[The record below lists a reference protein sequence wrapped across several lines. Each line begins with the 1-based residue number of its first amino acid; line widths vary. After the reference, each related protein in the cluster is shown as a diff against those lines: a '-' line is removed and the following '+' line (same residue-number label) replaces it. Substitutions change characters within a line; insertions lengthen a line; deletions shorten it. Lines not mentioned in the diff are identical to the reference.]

1 MQCTIAQNWDLTRET
16 DENNAL
22 HRAQMNAQGP
32 FGGASPLSAGFL
44 QAWVDQAGA
53 FQEMFA
59 RLTEQ
64 SSAAMPPLRL
74 PPLLAPWKDFVD
86 GLGMGGLDPA
96 QMFPGAPALGLSRE
110 YQETAARLLDLSKQ
124 FQQRYAE
131 FAQQNATIM
140 QDAFQVMKKRLDAA
154 PPAPKSP
161 TELYD
166 TWIDCAEDTY
176 AQAAHSER
184 FARLLAELCNISS
197 AFKVE
202 RGKLTEQ
209 IARHLDLP
217 SRAEVD
223 TLHRQVRALNDAMRA
238 AGSRPQ
244 SAPAP
249 RAASRAA
256 SRKPRKRAKK

>member
-1 MQCTIAQNWDLTRET
+1 MS
-16 DENNAL
+16 
-22 HRAQMNAQGP
+22 AQGP
-32 FGGASPLSAGFL
+32 FSSAHPISHEFL
-44 QAWVDQAGA
+44 KAWVDQAGA

-59 RLTEQ
+59 RLVGQ
-64 SSAAMPPLRL
+64 SAGAMPPPM
-74 PPLLAPWKDFVD
+74 PPPHLAPWKNFVD
-86 GLGMGGLDPA
+86 ALGMGGFNPE

-110 YQETAARLLDLSKQ
+110 YQQTVARLLDLSKQ
-124 FQQRYAE
+124 FQQRYTE

-140 QDAFQVMKKRLDAA
+140 QDAFHVLKKRFDATA
-154 PPAPKSP
+154 SGGKTPAD
-161 TELYD
+161 LYD
-166 TWIDCAEDTY
+166 AWIDCAEGTY

-223 TLHRQVRALNDAMRA
+223 SLHRQVRALTTAMRA
-238 AGSRPQ
+238 TVARSAAPTATATATGS
-244 SAPAP
+244 
-249 RAASRAA
+249 AASVPAKT
-256 SRKPRKRAKK
+256 SKPPRKPRKRSKK

>member
-1 MQCTIAQNWDLTRET
+1 MS
-16 DENNAL
+16 
-22 HRAQMNAQGP
+22 AQGP
-32 FGGASPLSAGFL
+32 FSSAHPFSSGFL
-44 QAWVDQAGA
+44 KAWVDQAGA

-59 RLTEQ
+59 RLVDQTTG
-64 SSAAMPPLRL
+64 AMSGSMPLSM
-74 PPLLAPWKDFVD
+74 PAPLLAPWKDFVD
-86 GLGMGGLDPA
+86 GMGMGGFNPE
-96 QMFPGAPALGLSRE
+96 QMFSGTPALGLSRE

-140 QDAFQVMKKRLDAA
+140 QDAFHVLKKRFDAA
-154 PPAPKSP
+154 PPDRKTPAD
-161 TELYD
+161 LYD
-166 TWIDCAEDTY
+166 AWIDSAEGTY

-223 TLHRQVRALNDAMRA
+223 TLHRQVRALKDAMRA
-238 AGSRPQ
+238 ATACSAASGVAA
-244 SAPAP
+244 APAP
-249 RAASRAA
+249 AASG
-256 SRKPRKRAKK
+256 SGKKSESPRKPRKRANK

>member
-1 MQCTIAQNWDLTRET
+1 
-16 DENNAL
+16 
-22 HRAQMNAQGP
+22 
-32 FGGASPLSAGFL
+32 
-44 QAWVDQAGA
+44 
-53 FQEMFA
+53 
-59 RLTEQ
+59 
-64 SSAAMPPLRL
+64 
-74 PPLLAPWKDFVD
+74 
-86 GLGMGGLDPA
+86 MGGFNPE
-96 QMFPGAPALGLSRE
+96 QMFPGTPALGLSRE

-140 QDAFQVMKKRLDAA
+140 QDAFHVLKKRFDAT
-154 PPAPKSP
+154 PSGGKTPAD
-161 TELYD
+161 LYD
-166 TWIDCAEDTY
+166 AWIDCAEGTY

-223 TLHRQVRALNDAMRA
+223 TLHHQVRNLQLAMRA
-238 AGSRPQ
+238 AAASSGASGAAASGSAASSQ
-244 SAPAP
+244 SAAGPAKASK
-249 RAASRAA
+249 AA
-256 SRKPRKRAKK
+256 RKPPKRTKK

>member
-1 MQCTIAQNWDLTRET
+1 MS
-16 DENNAL
+16 
-22 HRAQMNAQGP
+22 AQGP
-32 FGGASPLSAGFL
+32 FSSANPISHGFL
-44 QAWVDQAGA
+44 KAWVDQAGA

-59 RLTEQ
+59 RLVDQ
-64 SSAAMPPLRL
+64 SAAAMPPSM
-74 PPLLAPWKDFVD
+74 PPPHLAPWKNFVD
-86 GLGMGGLDPA
+86 ALGMGAFNPE

-140 QDAFQVMKKRLDAA
+140 QDAFQVLKKRFDAT
-154 PPAPKSP
+154 PSGGKTPAD
-161 TELYD
+161 LYD
-166 TWIDCAEDTY
+166 AWIDCAEGTY

-202 RGKLTEQ
+202 RGKLAEQ

-223 TLHRQVRALNDAMRA
+223 TLHRQVRALTTAMRA
-238 AGSRPQ
+238 TAAKSA
-244 SAPAP
+244 APAAAVSAS
-249 RAASRAA
+249 AASGPVRT
-256 SRKPRKRAKK
+256 SKPPRKPRKRGKK

>member
-1 MQCTIAQNWDLTRET
+1 M
-16 DENNAL
+16 
-22 HRAQMNAQGP
+22 
-32 FGGASPLSAGFL
+32 SSGFL
-44 QAWVDQAGA
+44 KAWVDQAGA
-53 FQEMFA
+53 FQEMLA
-59 RLTEQ
+59 RLVEQ
-64 SSAAMPPLRL
+64 STAAVPPSMAS
-74 PPLLAPWKDFVD
+74 PLLAPWKNFVD
-86 GLGMGGLDPA
+86 TLGMGDFNPG
-96 QMFPGAPALGLSRE
+96 QMFPGMPALGVSRE

-140 QDAFQVMKKRLDAA
+140 QDAFHVLKKRFDEA
-154 PPAPKSP
+154 PPAGKTPA
-161 TELYD
+161 ELYD
-166 TWIDCAEDTY
+166 AWIDCAEGTY

-223 TLHRQVRALNDAMRA
+223 TLHRQVHALTTAIRA
-238 AGSRPQ
+238 ATASSAASGTAASGSAT
-244 SAPAP
+244 SGS
-249 RAASRAA
+249 AASRSAA
-256 SRKPRKRAKK
+256 SGAAASGATRASKPPRKPRKRAKK

>member
-1 MQCTIAQNWDLTRET
+1 
-16 DENNAL
+16 
-22 HRAQMNAQGP
+22 
-32 FGGASPLSAGFL
+32 
-44 QAWVDQAGA
+44 
-53 FQEMFA
+53 MFA
-59 RLTEQ
+59 
-64 SSAAMPPLRL
+64 
-74 PPLLAPWKDFVD
+74 
-86 GLGMGGLDPA
+86 
-96 QMFPGAPALGLSRE
+96 GAPALGLSRE
-110 YQETAARLLDLSKQ
+110 YQEIAARLLDLSKQ

-154 PPAPKSP
+154 PQAPKSP
-161 TELYD
+161 AELYD
-166 TWIDCAEDTY
+166 AWIDCAEGAY

-223 TLHRQVRALNDAMRA
+223 TLHRQVRALKLAMRA
-238 AGSRPQ
+238 PGEFCRITRRDLTRRDLTRRDIGHRDTSPA
-244 SAPAP
+244 APSPAKASKAP
-249 RAASRAA
+249 
-256 SRKPRKRAKK
+256 RKPRKRGKK

>member
-1 MQCTIAQNWDLTRET
+1 MSAT
-16 DENNAL
+16 D
-22 HRAQMNAQGP
+22 P
-32 FGGASPLSAGFL
+32 FSSANPFSAGFL

-53 FQEMFA
+53 FQEMFS
-59 RLTEQ
+59 RLASQATATVPA
-64 SSAAMPPLRL
+64 SMVS
-74 PPLLAPWKDFVD
+74 PLLAPWKDLMD
-86 GLGMGGLDPA
+86 KMGMGGLNPA
-96 QMFPGAPALGLSRE
+96 FPGAPALGISRE
-110 YQETAARLLDLSKQ
+110 YQESAARLLELSKQ

-131 FAQQNATIM
+131 FAQQNAAIM

-154 PPAPKSP
+154 PTPSKSP
-161 TELYD
+161 ADLYEA
-166 TWIDCAEDTY
+166 WIDSAEGTY

-223 TLHRQVRALNDAMRA
+223 TLHRQVHALTSAMRA
-238 AGSRPQ
+238 A
-244 SAPAP
+244 
-249 RAASRAA
+249 AA
-256 SRKPRKRAKK
+256 KPRKRTKK

>member
-1 MQCTIAQNWDLTRET
+1 MK
-16 DENNAL
+16 
-22 HRAQMNAQGP
+22 
-32 FGGASPLSAGFL
+32 
-44 QAWVDQAGA
+44 AWVDQAGA
-53 FQEMFA
+53 FQDMFA
-59 RLTEQ
+59 RLADQ
-64 SSAAMPPLRL
+64 SAAAMPPSMP

-86 GLGMGGLDPA
+86 RMGMGGFDP
-96 QMFPGAPALGLSRE
+96 QMFRAPALGLSRE
-110 YQETAARLLDLSKQ
+110 YQETAARLLELSKQ

-140 QDAFQVMKKRLDAA
+140 QDAFQVMKKRLDAQ

-161 TELYD
+161 AELYD
-166 TWIDCAEDTY
+166 AWIDCAEGVY
-176 AQAAHSER
+176 LQAAHSDS

-223 TLHRQVRALNDAMRA
+223 TLHRQVRALKDAMRA
-238 AGSRPQ
+238 
-244 SAPAP
+244 
-249 RAASRAA
+249 
-256 SRKPRKRAKK
+256 KK

>member
-1 MQCTIAQNWDLTRET
+1 MSAQ
-16 DENNAL
+16 A
-22 HRAQMNAQGP
+22 P
-32 FGGASPLSAGFL
+32 FSSAFPLSAGFL
-44 QAWVDQAGA
+44 KAWVDQAGA

-59 RLTEQ
+59 RLAEQ
-64 SSAAMPPLRL
+64 STAAMPPSMP

-86 GLGMGGLDPA
+86 RMGMGGFDP
-96 QMFPGAPALGLSRE
+96 QMFAAAPALGLSRE

-140 QDAFQVMKKRLDAA
+140 QDAFQVMKKRLDEA
-154 PPAPKSP
+154 PQALKSP
-161 TELYD
+161 AELYD
-166 TWIDCAEDTY
+166 AWIDCAEGAY
-176 AQAAHSER
+176 AQAAHSDS

-197 AFKVE
+197 AFKFE

-223 TLHRQVRALNDAMRA
+223 TLHRQVRALTTAVRA
-238 AGSRPQ
+238 AASGS
-244 SAPAP
+244 
-249 RAASRAA
+249 AASSPAKA
-256 SRKPRKRAKK
+256 SKAPRKPRKRSKK